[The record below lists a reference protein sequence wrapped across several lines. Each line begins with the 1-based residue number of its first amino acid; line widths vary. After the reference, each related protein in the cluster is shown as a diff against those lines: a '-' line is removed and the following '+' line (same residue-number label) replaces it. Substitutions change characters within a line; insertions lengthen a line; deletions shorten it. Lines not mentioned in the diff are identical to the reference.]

1 LYADFGT
8 PTAKSPERPVV
19 EAPAQPAVTR
29 PGDAASPARLSK
41 EEYERRL
48 VDQAFREA
56 AAAGTIGGMNVT
68 RQKFY
73 HVDEFGVGYL
83 DDKS

>member
-1 LYADFGT
+1 VL
-8 PTAKSPERPVV
+8 
-19 EAPAQPAVTR
+19 EAPAQSAVTG
-29 PGDAASPARLSK
+29 PGDAASAARLSR

-56 AAAGTIGGMNVT
+56 AAAGTVGGIDVS
-68 RQKFY
+68 RQKYY

-83 DDKS
+83 DDK